1 MKSVR
6 RLARVHL
13 LLLRSRKLLRRRAEV
28 ERPVVQAVLVA
39 HRKGAAVVAAA
50 EAHLKL
56 AVRLLRVELP
66 VAAAQRAELQHRV
79 VVEAELLV
87 IQSAAPQFGEKVR
100 IRRSLPELRR

>member
-39 HRKGAAVVAAA
+39 HRKGAAVGAAA

-66 VAAAQRAELQHRV
+66 VAA
-79 VVEAELLV
+79 ELLA